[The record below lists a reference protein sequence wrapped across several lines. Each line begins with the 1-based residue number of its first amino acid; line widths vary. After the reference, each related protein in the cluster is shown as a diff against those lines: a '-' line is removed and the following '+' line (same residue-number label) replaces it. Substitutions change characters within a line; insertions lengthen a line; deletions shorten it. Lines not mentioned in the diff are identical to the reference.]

1 MNILLTGYAKFV
13 IYYIIEVN
21 ISDYD
26 KIKNMIKELKINQF
40 YHSLARVL
48 NQKKANLDEK
58 ILKI

>member
-48 NQKKANLDEK
+48 NQKKQ
-58 ILKI
+58 I